1 MITIS
6 KTRFLKVFGL
16 IFEAYVNRQGL
27 FAEHTADTSGPQ
39 KKFWPNKLKKGSK
52 EHLYWLALVALSDRR
67 TNSTHLYKNFAR
79 MFDEDQT
86 LFVQDVQPSLEK
98 ATELFRAY
106 QIALPVKEIRLFLE
120 RKQHLDMFFDGDP
133 LKIYEGVD
141 NVSDL
146 MQKLSGIGKANG
158 IKIMFPGA
166 KEKIS
171 SLLAMFINEHVE
183 IEFKDLVP
191 IDVWVQ
197 SISASTCVLRGEGK
211 IWSKVL
217 SKQLRPLMVKLF
229 SPHVGNDGA
238 SNATWILGKFG
249 CTHCNH
255 LDMSKLCPV
264 YQMCKGP
271 FERAYHHE
279 SGNPIDAIQLPL
291 KLKGKCEK

>member
-1 MITIS
+1 MIKIS

-16 IFEAYVNRQGL
+16 IFEAYVNSQGL

-39 KKFWPNKLKKGSK
+39 RTFRPSKLQKGSK

-67 TNSTHLYKNFAR
+67 TNSIHLYKNFAT
-79 MFDEDQT
+79 MYDEDQT
-86 LFVQDVQPSLEK
+86 LFVQGAQPSLEK

-106 QIALPVKEIRLFLE
+106 QIALPVKETRLFLE
-120 RKQHLDMFFDGDP
+120 RKRHLDVFFDGDP
-133 LKIYEGVD
+133 LKVYVGVD

-146 MQKLSGIGKANG
+146 MQKLSDIGKAQG
-158 IKIMFPGA
+158 IKVMFPGA
-166 KEKIS
+166 AEKIF
-171 SLLAMFINEHVE
+171 SLLAMFINELVQ

-197 SISASTCVLRGEGK
+197 SISASTGVLNGKGK
-211 IWSKVL
+211 IGTRVL
-217 SKQLRPLMVKLF
+217 NRQLRPLIAKSF
-229 SPHVGNDGA
+229 SSHMENEGV

-249 CTHCNH
+249 CAHCGH
-255 LDMSKLCPV
+255 QDMSKLCPV
-264 YQMCKGP
+264 YHFCKGP

-279 SGNPIDAIQLPL
+279 TRRPIDVIQLPL

>member
-6 KTRFLKVFGL
+6 KTSFLKVFGL

-27 FAEHTADTSGPQ
+27 FAKHTADTSGPQ
-39 KKFWPNKLKKGSK
+39 KTFCPSKLEKVSR

-67 TNSTHLYKNFAR
+67 TNSIHLYKNFAT
-79 MFDEDQT
+79 MHDEDQT
-86 LFVQDVQPSLEK
+86 LFVQSVQPSLEK

-106 QIALPVKEIRLFLE
+106 QIALPVKDIRLFLE
-120 RKQHLDMFFDGDP
+120 RKYHLDVFFDGDP

-146 MQKLSGIGKANG
+146 MKKLSDIGKAAG

-166 KEKIS
+166 AEKIF
-171 SLLAMFINEHVE
+171 SLLAMFINELVE

-197 SISASTCVLRGEGK
+197 SISASTGVLKGKGK
-211 IWSKVL
+211 IGTKAL
-217 SKQLRPLMVKLF
+217 SKQLRPLMAKSF
-229 SPHVGNDGA
+229 SLHIENEGA

-255 LDMSKLCPV
+255 QDMCKLCPV
-264 YQMCKGP
+264 YHICKGP
-271 FERAYHHE
+271 FERACHHE